1 MTTRDPD
8 TLDRLLE
15 AMSEKVSD
23 APADRAA
30 YFEGLVKLGE
40 GAEDDARKLFRRAS
54 RSCSSPYDALARV
67 AAAQLEARR
76 GKLGMAVRA
85 LRALGDDDATPQAA
99 RAMAFWHLG
108 VIAQERGEDAQAD
121 LDRARALGAPA

>member
-1 MTTRDPD
+1 MTHDTD

-15 AMSEKVSD
+15 AMSGKVTD

-40 GAEDDARKLFRRAS
+40 GAEEEARKLFRRAS
-54 RSCSSPYDALARV
+54 RSCSSPYDALSRV

-76 GKLGMAVRA
+76 GKHGVAVRA
-85 LRALGDDDATPQAA
+85 LRALASDEDTPQAA
-99 RAMAFWHLG
+99 RAMAFWHLA
-108 VIAQERGEDAQAD
+108 VIAQARGEDAEAD
-121 LDRARALGAPA
+121 LAQARALGAPA